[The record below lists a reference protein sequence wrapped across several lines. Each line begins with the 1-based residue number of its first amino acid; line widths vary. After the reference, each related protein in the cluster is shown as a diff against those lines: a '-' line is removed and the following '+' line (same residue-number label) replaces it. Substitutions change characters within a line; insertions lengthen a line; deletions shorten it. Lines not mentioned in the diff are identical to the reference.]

1 MFLSQSHDTPVL
13 NLFSDQQGLMHL
25 CKVSTNLA
33 EKHHPLSL
41 YKANLPIQGWN
52 QLPWA
57 HQTCPKGERNS
68 VGNVCISGEFLRQIT
83 LFSNVDA
90 IGLLG
95 HGYK

>member
-1 MFLSQSHDTPVL
+1 MPW
-13 NLFSDQQGLMHL
+13 
-25 CKVSTNLA
+25 CEVSANRA

-41 YKANLPIQGWN
+41 YKANLPTQGWN

-57 HQTCPKGERNS
+57 HQTCSKGKRNS
-68 VGNVCISGEFLRQIT
+68 AGNVCISGEFLRQIT
-83 LFSNVDA
+83 LFSNADA